1 MIYEA
6 LQIISEQLNLYLS
19 SEGLINLVKLENIA
33 LFETSANNLEK
44 VDGKIILTMINLD
57 EEKTLKNLPNYTVI
71 NKQSTEYKNP
81 PIHLNLYLLI
91 SANCNTYVNSLRSI
105 SKTIEFFQGK
115 STFTSENTTYTTK
128 EDFDVLSS
136 FKLIVNLH
144 TPTFEELNHIWG
156 TLGGRQL
163 PSVIYQIQ
171 MIEIDKKELTGI
183 GPVILEITDT
193 LKLKDKKK

>member
-33 LFETSANNLEK
+33 LLQPSADNSEK
-44 VDGKIILTMINLD
+44 VDGKVVLTLINLD
-57 EEKTLKNLPNYTVI
+57 EEKTLKNLPNYKVI

-115 STFTSENTTYTTK
+115 SIFTSENTIYTVK
-128 EDFDVLSS
+128 EDFDVLNN

-171 MIEIDKKELTGI
+171 MIEIDKKELSGT

-193 LKLKDKKK
+193 LKLKDKK

>member
-44 VDGKIILTMINLD
+44 VDGKIILTLINLD

-115 STFTSENTTYTTK
+115 SIFTSENTIFTVK
-128 EDFDVLSS
+128 EDFDVLSN

-156 TLGGRQL
+156 ILGGRQL

-171 MIEIDKKELTGI
+171 MIEIDKKELTGT
-183 GPVILEITDT
+183 GSVILEITDT
-193 LKLKDKKK
+193 LKLKDKK

>member
-6 LQIISEQLNLYLS
+6 LQIISEQLDNYLS
-19 SEGLINLVKLENIA
+19 SEGLSNLVKLENIA
-33 LFETSANNLEK
+33 LIETTAENSDK
-44 VDGKIILTMINLD
+44 VNGKVVLTLINLD
-57 EEKTLKNLPNYTVI
+57 EEKTLKNLPNYKVI
-71 NKQSTEYKNP
+71 NKLNTEYKNP
-81 PIHLNLYLLI
+81 PVHLNLYLLI

-171 MIEIDKKELTGI
+171 MIEIDKKELTAT

-193 LKLKDKKK
+193 LKLKEKK

>member
-6 LQIISEQLNLYLS
+6 IQIISEQLDNYLS
-19 SEGLINLVKLENIA
+19 SSGMNNLVKLENIA
-33 LFETSANNLEK
+33 MIETSSDNTEK
-44 VDGKIILTMINLD
+44 VSGKLILTLINLN
-57 EEKTLKNLPNYTVI
+57 EESALKNLPNFKVI

-81 PIHLNLYLLI
+81 PIYLNLYLLI

-171 MIEIDKKELTGI
+171 MIEIDKKELTGT
-183 GPVILEITDT
+183 GPVILEITDA
-193 LKLKDKKK
+193 LKLKEKK